1 LTYAGF
7 VASVGWLRWASHRF
21 DGLKTSLLFGSVLA
35 FNWLWLIGMYN
46 FTLSIIIL
54 IAAYGLFVYWD
65 AEMNWKRA
73 LSMSGIFLL
82 AYFSNLIGFATIILL
97 LFLYCVVRKGRKSL
111 RSLGWLAIA
120 ALPTV
125 PLFLLYGTLADQG
138 GTLDVSW
145 RVQRDQF
152 ALSAFLLHLRSID
165 PFIILNRRSIP
176 FVDAMSDLARI
187 GSPIIWIVVAIGLLV
202 AGTVV
207 MIRRDRD
214 RMRQIVPHAAC
225 ILVLLLLALVSPDEL
240 GKHGG
245 LLRPRFLLCATAL
258 FTAVFMVARTG
269 WNKRAA
275 QVILAAVFI
284 FQVAALTDFALRS
297 DSVTR
302 EYLSVEPAIAD
313 GERVAS
319 LVILDELPKSL
330 VNPPVQIDALIGTL
344 RPIFVWDNYEFGY
357 YQFPVIARDAEDREF
372 VGKFYTAKVFE
383 LYDPPEAVDKKLAA
397 LDSVLAANHDK
408 IDVMLVWGRD
418 PRGERVIE
426 QWFDPTPFFEN
437 GRIRAYRN
445 RSKTKG

>member
-1 LTYAGF
+1 
-7 VASVGWLRWASHRF
+7 
-21 DGLKTSLLFGSVLA
+21 
-35 FNWLWLIGMYN
+35 
-46 FTLSIIIL
+46 
-54 IAAYGLFVYWD
+54 
-65 AEMNWKRA
+65 
-73 LSMSGIFLL
+73 
-82 AYFSNLIGFATIILL
+82 
-97 LFLYCVVRKGRKSL
+97 
-111 RSLGWLAIA
+111 
-120 ALPTV
+120 LPTV

-165 PFIILNRRSIP
+165 PFMILNRRSIP

-258 FTAVFMVARTG
+258 FTAVFTVARTG

-313 GERVAS
+313 GERIAS

-330 VNPPVQIDALIGTL
+330 VNPPVQIDALHRHT
-344 RPIFVWDNYEFGY
+344 
-357 YQFPVIARDAEDREF
+357 
-372 VGKFYTAKVFE
+372 
-383 LYDPPEAVDKKLAA
+383 PPCICLGQ
-397 LDSVLAANHDK
+397 L
-408 IDVMLVWGRD
+408 
-418 PRGERVIE
+418 
-426 QWFDPTPFFEN
+426 
-437 GRIRAYRN
+437 RIRILSVPGDRPRRGRQRICREVLYRE
-445 RSKTKG
+445 GV